1 MPLDRIAHVLGD
13 PVRVRIL
20 DLLAKGRRAEA
31 CSSPMR
37 PELRRW
43 VCACDLRPAL
53 EGMAPSRLAY
63 HLKELREARL
73 VQEEPRGK
81 WVYYTLNEVVLGAF
95 AQSLLHRYVR
105 DRSRRVAAPPA
116 VRSRRRT
123 TCKTSRR
130 RGA

>member
-1 MPLDRIAHVLGD
+1 M
-13 PVRVRIL
+13 RVRIL
-20 DLLAKGRRAEA
+20 DLLGKGRRANGC
-31 CSSPMR
+31 CSPVR

-81 WVYYTLNEVVLGAF
+81 WVYYTLNEAALEQFATMLLRRFGLG
-95 AQSLLHRYVR
+95 
-105 DRSRRVAAPPA
+105 RSSSRAAAPLATGPRRRPARVATRLRRK
-116 VRSRRRT
+116 RSGT
-123 TCKTSRR
+123 KSE
-130 RGA
+130 A